1 MTKGLS
7 HEAWRLAESRSEF
20 VSVSLY
26 EGRAYDPNR
35 FVRLMAVINITF
47 ACVVLFAWSEIAA
60 YLDTPMSV
68 AADAGIARRPDFTE
82 YPYVLLWTLPILGSL
97 GAWIAFRAQQFL
109 FAKFLAAYPALVI
122 VGAVLWYHYLSATY
136 A

>member
-7 HEAWRLAESRSEF
+7 HEPWHDRESRSEL

-35 FVRLMAVINITF
+35 FVRLMAVVNIVF
-47 ACVVLFAWSEIAA
+47 ACVVLFAWSEIAT
-60 YLDTPMSV
+60 YLDAPMAV
-68 AADAGIARRPDFTE
+68 AADAGIARRPGFSE

-97 GAWIAFRAQQFL
+97 GAWLAFRAEKFL

-122 VGAVLWYHYLSATY
+122 LGAVFWYHYLSAIY

>member
-1 MTKGLS
+1 MTKSLS
-7 HEAWRLAESRSEF
+7 LATSHFAANRSEF

-35 FVRLMAVINITF
+35 FVRLMAVVNITF
-47 ACVVLFAWSEIAA
+47 ACVVLFAWSEIAT
-60 YLDTPMSV
+60 YLDAPMAV
-68 AADAGIARRPDFTE
+68 AADAGIARRPDFSE

-97 GAWIAFRAQQFL
+97 GAWLAFRAEKFL
-109 FAKFLAAYPALVI
+109 FAKFLAAYPTIVI
-122 VGAVLWYHYLSATY
+122 LGAVFWYHYLSAMY

>member
-7 HEAWRLAESRSEF
+7 HEPWRLRESRSEF

-35 FVRLMAVINITF
+35 FVRLMAVVNITF
-47 ACVVLFAWSEIAA
+47 ACIIFFAWPQVSAF
-60 YLDTPMSV
+60 LDTPLSV
-68 AADAGIARRPDFTE
+68 AANVGIARRPGFAE

-97 GAWIAFRAQQFL
+97 GAWIAGRSEHFL
-109 FAKFLAAYPALVI
+109 FSKFLAAYPAMVI
-122 VGAVLWYHYLSATY
+122 LAAVGWYHYLSSVY

>member
-7 HEAWRLAESRSEF
+7 HEPWRLRESRSEL

-35 FVRLMAVINITF
+35 FVRLMAVVNITF
-47 ACVVLFAWSEIAA
+47 ALVVLFAWPMVAT
-60 YLDTPMSV
+60 YLDTPFSV
-68 AADAGIARRPDFTE
+68 AADAGIASRPNFAE
-82 YPYVLLWTLPILGSL
+82 YPYVLLWTLPVLGSL
-97 GAWIAFRAQQFL
+97 GAWLATRAEKFL

-122 VGAVLWYHYLSATY
+122 VAAVGWYHYLSSIY

>member
-1 MTKGLS
+1 MTKSLS
-7 HEAWRLAESRSEF
+7 LETSHFAASRSEL

-35 FVRLMAVINITF
+35 FVRLMAVVNIVF
-47 ACVVLFAWSEIAA
+47 ACVVLFAWSEIAV
-60 YLDTPMSV
+60 YLDAPMAV
-68 AADAGIARRPDFTE
+68 ASDAGIARRPDFSE

-97 GAWIAFRAQQFL
+97 GAWIAFRAEKFL
-109 FAKFLAAYPALVI
+109 FAKFLAAYPAIVI
-122 VGAVLWYHYLSATY
+122 ISAVFWYHYLSAIY

>member
-7 HEAWRLAESRSEF
+7 HEPWRIREIRSEI

-47 ACVVLFAWSEIAA
+47 ACVVLFAWSEISA
-60 YLDTPMSV
+60 YLDTPVSV
-68 AADAGIARRPDFTE
+68 AADAGIAGRPDFSE
-82 YPYVLLWTLPILGSL
+82 YPYVLLWTLPILGTL
-97 GAWIAFRAQQFL
+97 GAWIATRAEKFL
-109 FAKFLAAYPALVI
+109 FAKFLAAYPAIVI
-122 VGAVLWYHYLSATY
+122 LGAVFWYNYLSGTY